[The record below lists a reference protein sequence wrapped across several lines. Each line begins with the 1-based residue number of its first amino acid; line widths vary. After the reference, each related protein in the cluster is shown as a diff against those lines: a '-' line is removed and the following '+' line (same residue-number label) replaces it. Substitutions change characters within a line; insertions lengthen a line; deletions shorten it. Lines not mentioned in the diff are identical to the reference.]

1 MSIIPFPGQKDPLRI
16 GVLGSGSGSNMQSIQ
31 DAIEAGT
38 LNAKIVCTIADVPNA
53 KILDR
58 AKKHNIPCAYLD
70 PAPWKTKLEG
80 DAETRYIE
88 MLQKAGAQVIVLA
101 GFMRIVKKRFLDAFP
116 YRVLNIHPALLP
128 SFRGLHAQR
137 QAVEAGV
144 KIAGC
149 TVHFVVPDMDAGPII
164 LQSAVPVYEDDTE
177 DTLAARILTKE
188 HPTYVRAAALF
199 CDDKLTIDGN
209 VVKGTQE

>member
-1 MSIIPFPGQKDPLRI
+1 MPKKNMVIFA
-16 GVLGSGSGSNMQSIQ
+16 SGRGSNAVALH
-31 DAIEAGT
+31 DAIENGT
-38 LNAKIVCTIADVPNA
+38 INAEIKALVCDIPGAAVMDRGREWGVPVILADRKQFDSKA
-53 KILDR
+53 AFEQFILDQ
-58 AKKHNIPCAYLD
+58 I
-70 PAPWKTKLEG
+70 APYQA
-80 DAETRYIE
+80 DI
-88 MLQKAGAQVIVLA
+88 ICLA
-101 GFMRIVKKRFLDAFP
+101 GFMRLLSGDFISQYKDKII
-116 YRVLNIHPALLP
+116 NIHPALLP

-164 LQSAVPVYEDDTE
+164 LQSAVPVLEDDTE

-188 HPTYVRAAALF
+188 HPTYVKAVSLF

-209 VVKGTQE
+209 VVKGTQD

>member
-1 MSIIPFPGQKDPLRI
+1 MKIAVFI
-16 GVLGSGSGSNMQSIQ
+16 SGSGTNLQALLDAEREGFFQSEIALVVSNRR
-31 DAIEAGT
+31 DAYGLVRAQEAGKAT
-38 LNAKIVCTIADVPNA
+38 FV
-53 KILDR
+53 
-58 AKKHNIPCAYLD
+58 
-70 PAPWKTKLEG
+70 EG
-80 DAETRYIE
+80 DGDLLEVLEENHIDF
-88 MLQKAGAQVIVLA
+88 IVLA
-101 GFMRIVKKRFLDAFP
+101 GYLKILGKELLTRYAGRMI
-116 YRVLNIHPALLP
+116 NIHPALLP

>member
-1 MSIIPFPGQKDPLRI
+1 MTKKKMVIFA
-16 GVLGSGSGSNMQSIQ
+16 SGRGSNAIALHDAVEAGTINAEIKALVCDIPGVPVILADRKSFDSKAAFEKYIL
-31 DAIEAGT
+31 DAIEPYQ
-38 LNAKIVCTIADVPNA
+38 AD
-53 KILDR
+53 I
-58 AKKHNIPCAYLD
+58 IC
-70 PAPWKTKLEG
+70 
-80 DAETRYIE
+80 
-88 MLQKAGAQVIVLA
+88 LA
-101 GFMRIVKKRFLDAFP
+101 GFMRLLSGDFISHYEHKM
-116 YRVLNIHPALLP
+116 LNIHPALLP